1 MKLNKLLILTGPQ
14 GSGNHLWSKVFS
26 SSDLVNGWK
35 QDPTLKWEGHHHEPF
50 SHWWDDPNKIEDTGK
65 KYNFTSISCPYF
77 RDKKPHVPK
86 YKDFFNKARHIYDIQ
101 LVIIGR
107 DQNILYHQQERVRG
121 QHTTPKFLDAMQDMY
136 ICRKRN
142 FISTELLYLYKDK
155 YINYVSELTGFP
167 INSNITIDE
176 DEFINLGIDTNKKYI
191 NAVHKQPLDLEVEK
205 ACAES

>member
-14 GSGNHLWSKVFS
+14 GSGNHLWSKVFT

-86 YKDFFNKARHIYDIQ
+86 YKDFFNRARHIYDIQ
-101 LVIIGR
+101 LVIIG
-107 DQNILYHQQERVRG
+107 
-121 QHTTPKFLDAMQDMY
+121 
-136 ICRKRN
+136 
-142 FISTELLYLYKDK
+142 
-155 YINYVSELTGFP
+155 
-167 INSNITIDE
+167 
-176 DEFINLGIDTNKKYI
+176 
-191 NAVHKQPLDLEVEK
+191 
-205 ACAES
+205 